1 MQYLTKMKASAQ
13 KSIVKIMNDLEDF
26 RWGFSLISLA
36 LYFLRRLRKAI
47 SMGSFS
53 LTSSLPSPPPL
64 SCTVSQFFHEEIKA
78 PLIKEASETTVPVH
92 DQEGNVSQQTQSCV
106 MKRKGLHYEEKIM
119 QEGTMAYEAH
129 QKGSHDKSSR
139 INSDVLIKKS
149 GQDSLRIIKVGEED
163 HNNGATN
170 LKMRPGRLVVP
181 QYCPKVELAQE
192 DRKLENKEFEVQ
204 GRDFYLASK
213 KGRREVMEDG
223 YGVMID
229 ILGDAKQVMI

>member
-1 MQYLTKMKASAQ
+1 MKASAH

-36 LYFLRRLRKAI
+36 LYFLRRLRKTI

-53 LTSSLPSPPPL
+53 LLSSL

-78 PLIKEASETTVPVH
+78 PLIKEDSETTVPVH
-92 DQEGNVSQQTQSCV
+92 DQEGNVSQQNQNCV

-119 QEGTMAYEAH
+119 QEG
-129 QKGSHDKSSR
+129 S
-139 INSDVLIKKS
+139 
-149 GQDSLRIIKVGEED
+149 DSLRIIKVGEGA

-170 LKMRPGRLVVP
+170 LKKRPGRLVVP

>member
-1 MQYLTKMKASAQ
+1 
-13 KSIVKIMNDLEDF
+13 
-26 RWGFSLISLA
+26 
-36 LYFLRRLRKAI
+36 
-47 SMGSFS
+47 
-53 LTSSLPSPPPL
+53 
-64 SCTVSQFFHEEIKA
+64 
-78 PLIKEASETTVPVH
+78 
-92 DQEGNVSQQTQSCV
+92 
-106 MKRKGLHYEEKIM
+106 M

-129 QKGSHDKSSR
+129 QKGLHDKSSR

-149 GQDSLRIIKVGEED
+149 GPDSLRIIKVGEED

>member
-26 RWGFSLISLA
+26 RWGFSLIYLA

-129 QKGSHDKSSR
+129 QKGLHDKSSR

-149 GQDSLRIIKVGEED
+149 GPDSLRIIKVGEGD
-163 HNNGATN
+163 HNNDATN
-170 LKMRPGRLVVP
+170 LKKRPGRLVVP

-223 YGVMID
+223 YGIMID